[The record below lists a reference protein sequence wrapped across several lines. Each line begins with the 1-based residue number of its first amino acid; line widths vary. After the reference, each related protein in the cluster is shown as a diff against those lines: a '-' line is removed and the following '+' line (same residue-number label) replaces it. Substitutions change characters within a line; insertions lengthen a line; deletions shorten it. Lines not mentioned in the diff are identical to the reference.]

1 MQKNSE
7 SSNVGGMFDNILGE
21 SSKETEIYLLPA
33 SNTTKY
39 MMNHFNTLL
48 RGHTVKERKGMDWTE
63 EELQDIPKVS
73 ETSKSTGLFTKVDSK
88 MVKKSVAFA
97 MFDQPDMF
105 KDRIHSRNMY
115 EDRQLRDLETDT
127 CSTIASNNR
136 LELAT
141 QSAINLT
148 IASVSEEVYDIRLK
162 QELTP
167 LLDVINES
175 VRKSAIIYRNNI
187 LT

>member
-48 RGHTVKERKGMDWTE
+48 RGHTVKERKGMAWTE
-63 EELQDIPKVS
+63 EEMQDIPKVS
-73 ETSKSTGLFTKVDSK
+73 ETSKSTGLFTKVDSNI
-88 MVKKSVAFA
+88 VKKSVAFA

-105 KDRIHSRNMY
+105 NDRIHSRNMY

-127 CSTIASNNR
+127 CSTIM
-136 LELAT
+136 T
-141 QSAINLT
+141 MT
-148 IASVSEEVYDIRLK
+148 MTMK
-162 QELTP
+162 
-167 LLDVINES
+167 
-175 VRKSAIIYRNNI
+175 
-187 LT
+187 